1 MNKIHNVFYMKDRYK
16 RFIFGDYI
24 ILPIISS
31 SIDILFLNKTF
42 KLFKRFGDCILL
54 VIVSSSNVKLC
65 FNINC
70 ITIIVKTYRKYTN
83 YRLLYGIF
91 HITCHILYIIYLS
104 ITFENL
110 ILCNTCLSPLRSWR
124 GVLDTTLSDKVSQ

>member
-54 VIVSSSNVKLC
+54 VIVSSPNVKLC
-65 FNINC
+65 LDINST
-70 ITIIVKTYRKYTN
+70 TIIVKTYSKYNIVIYHFIYDCVKYIGTSCIS
-83 YRLLYGIF
+83 YISDILLKLIKLRL
-91 HITCHILYIIYLS
+91 
-104 ITFENL
+104 EM
-110 ILCNTCLSPLRSWR
+110 P
-124 GVLDTTLSDKVSQ
+124 

>member
-54 VIVSSSNVKLC
+54 VSSPNVKLC
-65 FNINC
+65 LDSNST
-70 ITIIVKTYRKYTN
+70 TIIVKTYRKCK
-83 YRLLYGIF
+83 IV
-91 HITCHILYIIYLS
+91 IYHSS
-104 ITFENL
+104 IS
-110 ILCNTCLSPLRSWR
+110 C
-124 GVLDTTLSDKVSQ
+124 